1 MLYNYNKQPINHAI
15 NTIHQWAHHSPAI
28 SPQATGVI
36 WMGCAFFLF
45 GHSWRQEF
53 KRIGRA
59 DHTDRPRTAPR
70 STGRACAVAAQRNS
84 LSVPKSNLWYLSALY
99 WLVAVAAG
107 LSGVNFYINYYRVY
121 CQRKWSANYTLSG
134 LSHCLPACHKSAH
147 RLHHSLTVST
157 SDCIASDN
165 ACTSVCEY
173 SVFAC
178 VCVCVYECVI
188 YKPLALSTIH

>member
-1 MLYNYNKQPINHAI
+1 MSAPLTCDKPPSDGCDMNGLRVL
-15 NTIHQWAHHSPAI
+15 SLC
-28 SPQATGVI
+28 PQLASRVQANWSCGSYSQSQ
-36 WMGCAFFLF
+36 
-45 GHSWRQEF
+45 H
-53 KRIGRA
+53 
-59 DHTDRPRTAPR
+59 RP
-70 STGRACAVAAQRNS
+70 STGRACAVAAQGNS

-147 RLHHSLTVST
+147 RLHHWLTVST

-165 ACTSVCEY
+165 ACTSVCAY
-173 SVFAC
+173 SVFVC